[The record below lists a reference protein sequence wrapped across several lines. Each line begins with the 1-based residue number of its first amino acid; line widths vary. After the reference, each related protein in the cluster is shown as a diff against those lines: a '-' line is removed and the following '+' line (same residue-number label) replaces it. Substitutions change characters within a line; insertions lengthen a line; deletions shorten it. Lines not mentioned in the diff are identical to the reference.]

1 MKFNRT
7 KNATRTFFFG
17 LLTKLITILFPFII
31 RTIIIY
37 KLGAE
42 YVGLTSLFTSVLQIL
57 NVSELGISSAI
68 SFCLYKPIAEDDK
81 KSINAL
87 IALMKKLYKIIGC
100 VILGTGLIIIPFLK
114 HFISGTYPESVN
126 IYILYI
132 IYLLNAVVSYFGY
145 AYKSILFEAYQKGDV
160 NHKILA
166 IVEVLKYI
174 MQIIV
179 LICFANYYWFAALLP
194 FSSILVTII
203 TEINSKKQF
212 PEIEPKG
219 VVSEELKIIIRK
231 KVLFLSAHSI
241 AATLTNSIDNIVIS
255 SSLGLIA
262 TAIYGNYFYIFSSIT
277 SIIVILFRAIKP
289 VVGNSIYSDST
300 EKKDE
305 LFGAIQFLIYWIA
318 IWTSTSLLCLYQPF
332 MKVWVGDAYVLG
344 ISSVMMIVLY
354 YYSNIIKLS
363 YSNIYIDA
371 AGLWD
376 KTLLRQIAVAIINLV
391 LDVTLVNKF
400 GIEGI
405 VFASFFATALIGLP
419 LDVIVTYKYILEK
432 DTKSGLLNTGLQFI
446 IATCICMISYFI
458 CSNISINNVYIN
470 IFINVIICC
479 VVPNLTLFLMY
490 RNSYYFKF
498 LLEHI
503 NSLIKRNRY
512 ISN

>member
-1 MKFNRT
+1 M
-7 KNATRTFFFG
+7 
-17 LLTKLITILFPFII
+17 
-31 RTIIIY
+31 
-37 KLGAE
+37 
-42 YVGLTSLFTSVLQIL
+42 
-57 NVSELGISSAI
+57 
-68 SFCLYKPIAEDDK
+68 
-81 KSINAL
+81 
-87 IALMKKLYKIIGC
+87 
-100 VILGTGLIIIPFLK
+100 
-114 HFISGTYPESVN
+114 
-126 IYILYI
+126 
-132 IYLLNAVVSYFGY
+132 
-145 AYKSILFEAYQKGDV
+145 
-160 NHKILA
+160 
-166 IVEVLKYI
+166 
-174 MQIIV
+174 
-179 LICFANYYWFAALLP
+179 
-194 FSSILVTII
+194 VTII

-400 GIEGI
+400 GIAGI